1 MVIAPATADLLARQ
15 RMGRADDLLT
25 ASLLVTR
32 APVLVVPAMHT
43 EMWEH
48 PATVDNVRVLRERG
62 ITVLEPAVGRLTGP
76 DSGSG
81 RLPEPDAILDAARAA
96 ITAPRAE
103 DGLVRRDLAGR
114 HLLISAGG
122 TREELDPVRFLANHS
137 SGRQGWALAHAAL
150 SRGARVT
157 LAAANV
163 DLETPPGAERLDVGD
178 AAELAETVAE
188 RLPEVDALIM
198 AAAVADFTAAERSGA
213 KIKKRE
219 DDGGDD
225 SVPALALRRTRDSL
239 RHSVVER
246 HRSPRPV
253 IVGFAAETGQDGS
266 SALALARAK
275 ARRKGADLLVFNDVT
290 AGVFGSSDNAVRIL
304 DQRGELLAESEGSK
318 TAVAHAV
325 PDDLAGRLADVPGTP
340 RPPAPCAPPRP
351 SRSPKGPPTRS
362 APSAPTRSS
371 PTSWSRTGTPG
382 SRWRPRSPPAWCTWL
397 ARCAPP
403 GTATSTASC
412 VMCSAR
418 SAATPRRRA
427 AAPAPAA
434 SRSRSARSP
443 RTSPR
448 ASAPPGSSATA
459 ATARPTPGWVPAIR
473 G

>member
-1 MVIAPATADLLARQ
+1 MSTTSRPLDGARVLIGVGGGIAAYKIAHLVRGLVSEGADVRVLPTEASLEFVGPATWEALSHHRVLTSVFEDIDQVAHVRMGQEADLVVIAPATADLLARQ

-32 APVLVVPAMHT
+32 APVVVAPAMHT

-76 DSGSG
+76 DSGPG

-96 ITAPRAE
+96 ITAPRTG
-103 DGLVRRDLAGR
+103 DGLVHRDLAGQ

-150 SRGARVT
+150 VRGARVT

-213 KIKKRE
+213 KIKKSE
-219 DDGGDD
+219 DDSGAD
-225 SVPALALRRTRDSL
+225 SVPSLALRRTRDIL

-246 HRSPRPV
+246 DRSARPV
-253 IVGFAAETGQDGS
+253 IVGFAAETGQDGT
-266 SALALARAK
+266 SALDLARAK

-290 AGVFGSSDNAVRIL
+290 AGVFGSSDNAVRVL

-318 TAVAHAV
+318 TEVAHAV
-325 PDDLAGRLADVPGTP
+325 IDELVGRLADVPW
-340 RPPAPCAPPRP
+340 AP
-351 SRSPKGPPTRS
+351 
-362 APSAPTRSS
+362 
-371 PTSWSRTGTPG
+371 
-382 SRWRPRSPPAWCTWL
+382 
-397 ARCAPP
+397 
-403 GTATSTASC
+403 
-412 VMCSAR
+412 
-418 SAATPRRRA
+418 
-427 AAPAPAA
+427 
-434 SRSRSARSP
+434 
-443 RTSPR
+443 
-448 ASAPPGSSATA
+448 
-459 ATARPTPGWVPAIR
+459 
-473 G
+473 

>member
-1 MVIAPATADLLARQ
+1 MSTTSRPLDGARVLVGVGGGIAAYKIAHLVRGLVAEGADVRVLPTEASLEFVGPATWEALSHHPVLTSVFEDIDQVAHVRMGQEADLMVIAPATADLLARQ

-32 APVLVVPAMHT
+32 APVLVAPAMHT

-225 SVPALALRRTRDSL
+225 SVPALALRRTRDIL

-246 HRSPRPV
+246 DRSPRPV

-318 TAVAHAV
+318 TEVAHAV
-325 PDDLAGRLADVPGTP
+325 IDELAGRLADVPWTP
-340 RPPAPCAPPRP
+340 
-351 SRSPKGPPTRS
+351 
-362 APSAPTRSS
+362 
-371 PTSWSRTGTPG
+371 
-382 SRWRPRSPPAWCTWL
+382 
-397 ARCAPP
+397 
-403 GTATSTASC
+403 
-412 VMCSAR
+412 
-418 SAATPRRRA
+418 
-427 AAPAPAA
+427 
-434 SRSRSARSP
+434 
-443 RTSPR
+443 
-448 ASAPPGSSATA
+448 
-459 ATARPTPGWVPAIR
+459 
-473 G
+473 